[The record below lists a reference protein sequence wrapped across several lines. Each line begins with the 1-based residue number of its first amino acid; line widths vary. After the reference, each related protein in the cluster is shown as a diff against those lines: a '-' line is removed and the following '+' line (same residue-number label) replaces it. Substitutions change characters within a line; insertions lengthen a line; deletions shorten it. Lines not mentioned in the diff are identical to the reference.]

1 MLADFNDH
9 PNPEPMS
16 LIFLDVDH
24 FKNINDTYLH
34 LTGDQVLIG
43 LAKLLQSEMY
53 SSETIGRYG
62 GEEFIVVCPSTDL
75 KQAIAKAERLRLAIC
90 NATLCD
96 VSKMKVTVS
105 FGVTEIEPGDTP
117 NEIFGRA
124 DKALFASK
132 DNGRNRTT
140 ALTKTEFLSGKAET
154 PQVAPVPTYDYD
166 YDGSFLACVTSDMI
180 VLNFGSFVRE
190 HNTRLMQTDQGHAVI
205 RLGST
210 FLLPFWGAKQAR
222 QPVELDITF
231 GPPPK
236 DVLLPQKQRAS
247 EPTSK

>member
-90 NATLCD
+90 DATLCD
-96 VSKMKVTVS
+96 VQK
-105 FGVTEIEPGDTP
+105 
-117 NEIFGRA
+117 NE
-124 DKALFASK
+124 
-132 DNGRNRTT
+132 
-140 ALTKTEFLSGKAET
+140 
-154 PQVAPVPTYDYD
+154 
-166 YDGSFLACVTSDMI
+166 SDR
-180 VLNFGSFVRE
+180 FVRS
-190 HNTRLMQTDQGHAVI
+190 HRDRTWGH
-205 RLGST
+205 S
-210 FLLPFWGAKQAR
+210 
-222 QPVELDITF
+222 
-231 GPPPK
+231 
-236 DVLLPQKQRAS
+236 QRNLR
-247 EPTSK
+247 PGG